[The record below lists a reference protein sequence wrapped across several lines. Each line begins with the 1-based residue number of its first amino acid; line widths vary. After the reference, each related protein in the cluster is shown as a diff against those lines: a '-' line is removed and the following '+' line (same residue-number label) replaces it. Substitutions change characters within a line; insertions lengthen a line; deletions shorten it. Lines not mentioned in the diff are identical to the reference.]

1 MARSSSTPGMKD
13 LFGQYNKDGDLLAQ
27 FKMTLNSAYIYRV
40 YKYDFSGF
48 YFA

>member
-1 MARSSSTPGMKD
+1 MADPHRLGHEGSVRPV
-13 LFGQYNKDGDLLAQ
+13 QQDGDLLAQ